1 MHEKFS
7 REEEEGIS
15 LEVNEIVPKPHT
27 SNHKYSSH
35 SSSDPEVMC
44 PKHQSD
50 PSNSGLA
57 ASIPLNVMPQQINKI
72 VSASKTNDEASM
84 IFIHDQDQ
92 KVVVG
97 TKR

>member
-1 MHEKFS
+1 MHDKFS

-15 LEVNEIVPKPHT
+15 LVVNEIVPKPHT

-35 SSSDPEVMC
+35 SSSGPEVMC

-72 VSASKTNDEASM
+72 VPASKTNDEASM

-92 KVVVG
+92 KVVAG

>member
-1 MHEKFS
+1 MHDKFS

-15 LEVNEIVPKPHT
+15 LVVNDIVPKPHT
-27 SNHKYSSH
+27 SYHKYSSH
-35 SSSDPEVMC
+35 SSCDPEVMC

>member
-1 MHEKFS
+1 M
-7 REEEEGIS
+7 IN
-15 LEVNEIVPKPHT
+15 EVVPKPHT
-27 SNHKYSSH
+27 SNHKYSLH
-35 SSSDPEVMC
+35 SSADSEVISS
-44 PKHQSD
+44 KHQSD